1 MKLKSIIV
9 LSILLSTVSFSST
22 LAVESDALF
31 GSRAYQEPPLGE
43 RDQGLPTTKVL
54 EFLDFTGIAS
64 AACLDRAFYASTKQ
78 DSKILLVMGTGW
90 FSRDKHDFGHYQQG
104 AERFL
109 YPVLQSAIRTI
120 PDCIQAITLLVKQIW
135 LSPRESNLPMAAQP
149 DEWSYLNGDCA
160 RRTLLPL
167 IETLLCSPEILPFQI
182 QSLKLQRALAIGPR
196 RGCVSV
202 DWGGNRW
209 FIPEHKWPTQDM
221 ALSHIYREIAHDSN
235 TTRGDKIRAKFEYAK
250 LSSSGNILEVPLS
263 PQDVFAI
270 FSEVSSSP
278 ETTPETRAEANLFR
292 VQWRFANKIGNDLL
306 PLGKALDLLKKMGI
320 SDALKAIDEING
332 MDDLVLLERISKLD
346 GISDELRNKVT
357 RRLPTLE
364 WWKKQGY

>member
-31 GSRAYQEPPLGE
+31 GSRAYQEPRLGE
-43 RDQGLPTTKVL
+43 RDQGLPTVKVL
-54 EFLDFTGIAS
+54 EFLDFRDIAS
-64 AACLDRAFYASTKQ
+64 VACLDRAIYASTKQ

-109 YPVLQSAIRTI
+109 HPVLQSAIPNI

-135 LSPRESNLPMAAQP
+135 ISRRESNLPMAAQP
-149 DEWSYLNGDCA
+149 DGWSYLNGDCA

-167 IETLLCSPEILPFQI
+167 IETLLSSPEILPFQI

-196 RGCVSV
+196 RSCVSV
-202 DWGGNRW
+202 DWGCRW
-209 FIPEHKWPTQDM
+209 FIPENKWPTQDR
-221 ALSHIYREIAHDSN
+221 ALFHIYSEIAHDSN
-235 TTRGDKIRAKFEYAK
+235 TTRGDKIRAEFEYAK
-250 LSSSGNILEVPLS
+250 LSSSGNILETLLS
-263 PQDVFAI
+263 PQDAFTI
-270 FSEVSSSP
+270 FTQVSSSP

-292 VQWRFANKIGNDLL
+292 VQWRFANKIGDDLL
-306 PLGKALDLLKKMGI
+306 PLGEALGLLKKMGM
-320 SDALKAIDEING
+320 SDASEAIDKING
-332 MDDLVLLERISKLD
+332 MVDLDLMERISKLD
-346 GISDELRNKVT
+346 GISDELRNEVT

-364 WWKKQGY
+364 WWEKQGF